1 MVSSLNFLRRSQGLT
16 LGIEMAIHVVLLGDY
31 LVGGNRL
38 FGGGKHSAYASPHF
52 CLGWRGEEFA
62 YRDFFVEANLLS
74 FVTYIDI
81 YNCRAKQSYK

>member
-52 CLGWRGEEFA
+52 CLGVEGGGVCIQR
-62 YRDFFVEANLLS
+62 FF
-74 FVTYIDI
+74 
-81 YNCRAKQSYK
+81 C